1 MVNRMQFYIDGAWVD
16 PAVKKS
22 TPVVNPAT
30 EEAMYEVAL
39 GSKADVDKA
48 VAAAK
53 RAFVTYSQT
62 SREERIA
69 LLEKIIEIY
78 KGRMKDIGAAV
89 SDEMGAPLP
98 MAERLQAGAGLG
110 HIASTL
116 EVLKNYHFE
125 ENIGTATVVREPVGV
140 IGMITPWNWPLNQI
154 ACKVAPALAAGCTM
168 ILKPSEF
175 TPSSALIFAEI
186 LHEAGVPKGVFNL
199 VNGLGPEVGA
209 AMSEHPDIDMIS
221 FTGSTR
227 AGVDVAKR
235 AAPTVKRVSQEL
247 GGKSPNVILEGA
259 DLTKAVTG
267 GVMHMFNNSGQSCNA
282 PSRMIVPLS
291 KMKEVAAIAKGVA
304 DKTKAGDPRAEG
316 TTIGPVVSRIQW
328 DKIQALIHKGIEEGA
343 TLVAGGP
350 GLPEGVNKG
359 FYVRPTIFADVTN
372 DMTIAR
378 EEIFGPVLT
387 ILGAKDEAEAIKI
400 ANDTP
405 YGLAGYV
412 TGDTVESARRVGRQ
426 IRAGN
431 VNLQGVPNDRTRAVR
446 RLQAVRQRPRMGQ
459 VRPGRISRSEGG
471 RRLQRR
477 VSFREHHCSAGAGN
491 PLRRFRVLSPERALR
506 IHIQRVDRLARGHEQ
521 AVALQPAEAEIGAAL
536 GQRDTAD
543 HHAVGRVDHDAVEFG
558 IAHAPAAPQI
568 AVDIAA
574 HAVGRAGA
582 GVDEDALVG
591 NRVAAG
597 ATS

>member
-16 PAVKKS
+16 PTVTKT

-48 VAAAK
+48 VAAAR
-53 RAFVTYSQT
+53 RAFESYSQT
-62 SREERIA
+62 SREERVA
-69 LLEKIIEIY
+69 LLEKIIAVY
-78 KGRMKDIGAAV
+78 KARMKEIGAAI

-98 MAERLQAGAGLG
+98 FAERFQAGAGLG
-110 HIASTL
+110 HIMTTL
-116 EVLKNYHFE
+116 DVLKNYPFE
-125 ENIGTATVVREPVGV
+125 EPLGSALLVREPIGV

-175 TPSSALIFAEI
+175 TPTSALIFAEI

-209 AMSEHPDIDMIS
+209 AMSEHPEIDMIS

-227 AGVDVAKR
+227 AGIDVAQR

-247 GGKSPNVILEGA
+247 GGKSPNIILEDA
-259 DLTKAVTG
+259 DLRKAVTG
-267 GVMHMFNNSGQSCNA
+267 GVAHVFNNSGQSCNA
-282 PSRMIVPLS
+282 PTRMIVPAS
-291 KMKEVAAIAKGVA
+291 KMKEVAEIAKAVA

-316 TTIGPVVSRIQW
+316 TTIGPVVNRAQW
-328 DKIQALIHKGIEEGA
+328 EKIQALINKGIAEGA

-350 GLPEGVNKG
+350 GLPDGVNKG
-359 FYVRPTIFADVTN
+359 FYVRPTVFADVTN

-378 EEIFGPVLT
+378 EEIFGPVIT
-387 ILGAKDEAEAIKI
+387 IIGAKDEDDAVRI

-412 TGDTVESARRVGRQ
+412 SAGSVERARKVARQ

-431 VNLQGVPNDRTRAVR
+431 VNLQGASN
-446 RLQAVRQRPRMGQ
+446 
-459 VRPGRISRSEGG
+459 
-471 RRLQRR
+471 
-477 VSFREHHCSAGAGN
+477 
-491 PLRRFRVLSPERALR
+491 ERAAPFGGYKQSGNGREWGKFGLEEYLEVKA
-506 IHIQRVDRLARGHEQ
+506 IAGFN
-521 AVALQPAEAEIGAAL
+521 AA
-536 GQRDTAD
+536 
-543 HHAVGRVDHDAVEFG
+543 
-558 IAHAPAAPQI
+558 
-568 AVDIAA
+568 
-574 HAVGRAGA
+574 
-582 GVDEDALVG
+582 
-591 NRVAAG
+591 
-597 ATS
+597 